1 MSAILSRRLLAR
13 PTLRHVV
20 ESAAS
25 ASRTPQLVRAVSTT
39 PNTQANDGAGY
50 KKGTGNLASSLFS
63 RGAPAQ
69 AEDAATAAAKKK
81 QTPGGFAMANLS
93 KVLGPAPVGPEDQ
106 EPTLASLTHELTGRR
121 ALEEQEPYHFHILS
135 HKHNTHVTVTKPN
148 RDAIISLSCGNIG
161 FRKSRRKQYD
171 AAYQL
176 TVYVLERLY
185 DAGWDRKIN
194 KLEVVLRGFG
204 AGREA
209 ATKVLLGTE
218 GNKLREKIVRVA
230 DATRIKFGGTKSKNP
245 RRV

>member
-1 MSAILSRRLLAR
+1 
-13 PTLRHVV
+13 V
-20 ESAAS
+20 
-25 ASRTPQLVRAVSTT
+25 
-39 PNTQANDGAGY
+39 
-50 KKGTGNLASSLFS
+50 
-63 RGAPAQ
+63 
-69 AEDAATAAAKKK
+69 AKKQ
-81 QTPGGFAMANLS
+81 QTPAGFAMANLS
-93 KVLGPAPVGPEDQ
+93 KVLGPAPVGFEDGD
-106 EPTLASLTHELTGRR
+106 EPSPLASLTNELTARR
-121 ALEEQEPYHFHILS
+121 AVEEQEPYHFHIFS

-194 KLEVVLRGFG
+194 KMEVVLRGFG

-209 ATKVLLGTE
+209 ATKVLLGNE
-218 GNKLREKIVRVA
+218 GSRLREKIVRVA

-245 RRV
+245 RRI

>member
-1 MSAILSRRLLAR
+1 MSTIFTRRLLAR
-13 PTLRHVV
+13 PSLRNAV
-20 ESAAS
+20 ESAIS
-25 ASRTPQLVRAVSTT
+25 TKRTPQLIRPVSTT
-39 PNTQANDGAGY
+39 PTTQSNGNSDNR
-50 KKGTGNLASSLFS
+50 KGTGTIASSLFS
-63 RGAPAQ
+63 RSGPAQ
-69 AEDAATAAAKKK
+69 SDDATAVKRQ

-93 KVLGPAPVGPEDQ
+93 KVLGPAPVGSEDE
-106 EPTLASLTHELTGRR
+106 EPSLASLTNELTGRR
-121 ALEEQEPYHFHILS
+121 AIEEQEPYHFHVLS

-194 KLEVVLRGFG
+194 KMEVVLRGFG

-209 ATKVLLGTE
+209 ATKVLLGNE
-218 GNKLREKIVRVA
+218 GSRLRDKIVRIA

-245 RRV
+245 RRI